1 MRHKKDLRREIRK
14 LDKEINGAKKELK
27 YWIDFKNKGTLDLEF
42 QTSLLKKELFDMKEN
57 YDIITGMNTI
67 ELIPV

>member
-1 MRHKKDLRREIRK
+1 MRK

-57 YDIITGMNTI
+57 YDIITGMNAI
-67 ELIPV
+67 ELIPVKK